1 MASPSPSLNQLGDLD
16 RSSFVSLLAKLINES
31 EHVQNN
37 PPELVPREDLVA
49 CHVLEALLPLST
61 STGGGPLVVRHIN
74 YTEGRGNVIVEYP
87 GSVPGRVVS
96 FVGMHMD
103 VVTADPTDW
112 VLIFSFI
119 FLLLFIILSFFT

>member
-1 MASPSPSLNQLGDLD
+1 MASSSPSSLNQLVGDLE

-31 EHVQNN
+31 QHVQNN

-74 YTEGRGNVIVEYP
+74 YTEGRGNIIVEYP

-103 VVTADPTDW
+103 VVTANPTDW
-112 VLIFSFI
+112 VLILSV
-119 FLLLFIILSFFT
+119 ILI

>member
-1 MASPSPSLNQLGDLD
+1 MAASSPSSLNQLGDLD
-16 RSSFVSLLAKLINES
+16 RSSFVSLLAKLINVS

-119 FLLLFIILSFFT
+119 FLIILFFFT